1 MSDKNYRLA
10 TLGVRAGQ
18 TPDPA
23 TGAQAVPIYQTTSY
37 VFKDSDEAARRFAL
51 QEFGQIYSRLTNP
64 TNDVF
69 EARIAAIE
77 GGNSGLATS
86 SGLAAI
92 SYAILNITEPGD
104 NIVSADNLYGGT
116 YQLFNY
122 TFKDLA
128 REVKFV
134 DSQDLKAFEEAID
147 DKTKAIY
154 VESIGNPKLDVPDFE
169 AIAEI
174 AHAHD
179 IPLVV
184 DNTVGVGLVRPLE
197 HGADVIAASAT
208 KYVGGHGTAIGGY
221 IVDSGKFNWGNG
233 KFANFT
239 KPDPSY
245 HGLVFWDAFGD
256 VPGLGNVAFTV
267 RARAR
272 LLRDLGATLA
282 PVHSFIFLQ
291 GLESLDVRV
300 KRHSENALKV
310 AQFLESHPKVKWVS
324 YPGLKSHPTYEI
336 NKKYLNNNFAGILG
350 FGVEGGEEAGRKVI
364 EKLELFSI
372 LANIGDAK
380 SLAIHPAS
388 TTHQQLTPEEQE
400 STGVTPDFI
409 RLSIGLEDADDLID
423 DLTQALNSLE
433 DNDNSSEKKSLKD
446 KISDAFH

>member
-1 MSDKNYRLA
+1 MRNNKKYALP
-10 TLGVRAGQ
+10 TLGVHAGQ
-18 TPDPA
+18 TPDPI

-64 TNDVF
+64 TGDVF
-69 EARIAAIE
+69 EARIASIE
-77 GGNSGLATS
+77 GGNSALSTS

-92 SYAILNITEPGD
+92 SYAILNVTEPGD

-128 REVKFV
+128 RDVKFV
-134 DSQDLKAFEEAID
+134 NSQSLKAFEDAID
-147 DKTKAIY
+147 EKTKAIY

-169 AIAEI
+169 KLAEI
-174 AHAHD
+174 AHSHD
-179 IPLVV
+179 IPLIV
-184 DNTVGVGLVRPLE
+184 DNTGGVGLVRPLE

-208 KYVGGHGTAIGGY
+208 KYVGGHGTAVGGY

-233 KFANFT
+233 KFPNFT
-239 KPDPSY
+239 KADPSY

-256 VPGLGNVAFTV
+256 DPELGNVAFTV

-272 LLRDLGATLA
+272 LLRDLGSSQS

-310 AQFLESHPKVKWVS
+310 AEFLETHPKVKWVS
-324 YPGLKSHPTYEI
+324 YPGLESHPTYEI
-336 NKKYLNNNFAGILG
+336 NKKYLKDHFAGVLG
-350 FGVEGGEEAGRKVI
+350 FGVEGGEEAGCKVI

-388 TTHQQLTPEEQE
+388 TTHQQLTLEEQE
-400 STGVTPDFI
+400 ATGVTPDFI
-409 RLSIGLEDADDLID
+409 RLSIGLEDVNDLID
-423 DLTQALNSLE
+423 DLSQALDSI
-433 DNDNSSEKKSLKD
+433 D
-446 KISDAFH
+446 

>member
-1 MSDKNYRLA
+1 MNNNKDYKLA

-18 TPDPA
+18 NPDPT

-37 VFKDSDEAARRFAL
+37 IFKDSDEAARRFAL
-51 QEFGQIYSRLTNP
+51 EEFGQIYSRLTNP

-77 GGNSGLATS
+77 GGNSGISTA

-134 DSQDLKAFEEAID
+134 NSQDVEAFEDAID

-154 VESIGNPKLDVPDFE
+154 LESIGNPKLDVPDFE
-169 AIAEI
+169 AIAKI
-174 AHAHD
+174 AHRHD
-179 IPLVV
+179 IPLIV

-208 KYVGGHGTAIGGY
+208 KYVGGHGTAVGGY

-233 KFANFT
+233 KFNNFT
-239 KPDPSY
+239 EADPSY
-245 HGLVFWDAFGD
+245 HGLVFWDSFGN
-256 VPGLGNVAFTV
+256 VPELGNIAFTV
-267 RARAR
+267 RIRAR
-272 LLRDLGATLA
+272 LLRDLGAALA
-282 PVHSFIFLQ
+282 PVHGFIFLQ
-291 GLESLDVRV
+291 GLESLEIRV
-300 KRHSENALKV
+300 KQHSENALKI
-310 AQFLESHPKVKWVS
+310 AKFLESHPKVKWVN
-324 YPGLKSHPTYEI
+324 YPGLESHPSYKN
-336 NKKYLNNNFAGILG
+336 NKKYLKEHFAGLLG
-350 FGVEGGEEAGRKVI
+350 FGVDGGEDAGRKVI
-364 EKLELFSI
+364 ENLELFSH

-388 TTHQQLTPEEQE
+388 TTHQQLTPEEQAA
-400 STGVTPDFI
+400 TGVTPDFI

-423 DLTQALNSLE
+423 DLKQALN
-433 DNDNSSEKKSLKD
+433 
-446 KISDAFH
+446 KI

>member
-1 MSDKNYRLA
+1 MSNKNYGLA

-18 TPDPA
+18 EPDPV

-64 TNDVF
+64 TSDVF

-77 GGNSGLATS
+77 GGNSGLSTS

-92 SYAILNITEPGD
+92 SYAILNITQPGD

-116 YQLFNY
+116 YQLFDY

-134 DSQDLKAFEEAID
+134 NSQDLQAFEDAID
-147 DKTKAIY
+147 EKTKAIY
-154 VESIGNPKLDVPDFE
+154 CESIGNPKLDVPDFE
-169 AIAEI
+169 ALAEI
-174 AHAHD
+174 AHSHD
-179 IPLVV
+179 IPLIV
-184 DNTVGVGLVRPLE
+184 DNTIGVGLVRPLE

-208 KYVGGHGTAIGGY
+208 KYVGGHGTAVGGY

-233 KFANFT
+233 KFPNFSE
-239 KPDPSY
+239 PDPSY
-245 HGLVFWDAFGD
+245 HGLVFWDSFGD
-256 VPGLGNVAFTV
+256 VPELGNLAFTV
-267 RARAR
+267 RAR
-272 LLRDLGATLA
+272 DLGATQA

-310 AQFLESHPKVKWVS
+310 AKFLESHPKVKWVN
-324 YPGLKSHPTYEI
+324 YPGLESHPTYET
-336 NKKYLNNNFAGILG
+336 NKKYLKDNFAGILG

-364 EKLELFSI
+364 ENLELFSI

-388 TTHQQLTPEEQE
+388 TTHQQLTVEEQKA
-400 STGVTPDFI
+400 TGVTPDFI
-409 RLSIGLEDADDLID
+409 RLSIGLEDVNDLID
-423 DLTQALNSLE
+423 DLKQAL
-433 DNDNSSEKKSLKD
+433 D
-446 KISDAFH
+446 KI

>member
-1 MSDKNYRLA
+1 MRNNKKYALP
-10 TLGVRAGQ
+10 TLGVHAGQ
-18 TPDPA
+18 TPDPI

-37 VFKDSDEAARRFAL
+37 VFKDSDEAARRFTL
-51 QEFGQIYSRLTNP
+51 QEFGQIYSKLTNP
-64 TNDVF
+64 TSDVF
-69 EARIAAIE
+69 EARIASIE
-77 GGNSGLATS
+77 GGNSALSTS

-92 SYAILNITEPGD
+92 SYAILNVTEPGD

-128 REVKFV
+128 HDVKFV
-134 DSQDLKAFEEAID
+134 NSQSLKAFEDAID
-147 DKTKAIY
+147 EKTKAIY

-169 AIAEI
+169 KLAEI
-174 AHAHD
+174 AHSHD
-179 IPLVV
+179 IPLIV

-208 KYVGGHGTAIGGY
+208 KYVGGHGTAVGGY

-233 KFANFT
+233 KFPNFT
-239 KPDPSY
+239 KADPSY

-256 VPGLGNVAFTV
+256 DPELGNVAFTV

-272 LLRDLGATLA
+272 LLRDLDSSQS

-300 KRHSENALKV
+300 KRQSENALKV
-310 AQFLESHPKVKWVS
+310 AEFLETHPKVKWVS
-324 YPGLKSHPTYEI
+324 YPGLESHPTYEI
-336 NKKYLNNNFAGILG
+336 NKKYLKDHFAGVLG
-350 FGVEGGEEAGRKVI
+350 FGVEGGEEAGCKVI

-388 TTHQQLTPEEQE
+388 TTHQQLTLEEQE
-400 STGVTPDFI
+400 ATGVTPDFI
-409 RLSIGLEDADDLID
+409 RLSIGLDDVNDLID
-423 DLTQALNSLE
+423 DLSQALDSI
-433 DNDNSSEKKSLKD
+433 D
-446 KISDAFH
+446 

>member
-1 MSDKNYRLA
+1 MANKDYGLA

-18 TPDPA
+18 EPDPV

-64 TNDVF
+64 TSDVF

-77 GGNSGLATS
+77 GGNSAISTS

-92 SYAILNITEPGD
+92 TYAILNVTGPGD

-134 DSQDLKAFEEAID
+134 DSQDLDGFEKAID
-147 DKTKAIY
+147 EKTKAIY
-154 VESIGNPKLDVPDFE
+154 LESIGNPKLDVPDFE
-169 AIAEI
+169 KIAEI
-174 AHAHD
+174 AHSHD
-179 IPLVV
+179 IPLIV
-184 DNTVGVGLVRPLE
+184 DNTIGVGLVQPLK

-208 KYVGGHGTAIGGY
+208 KYVGGHGTAVGGY

-233 KFANFT
+233 KFDNFT
-239 KPDPSY
+239 KADPSY

-256 VPGLGNVAFTV
+256 VPELGNIAFTV

-272 LLRDLGATLA
+272 LLRDLGSTQA

-310 AQFLESHPKVKWVS
+310 AKFLESHPKVKWVS
-324 YPGLKSHPTYEI
+324 YPGLESHTTY
-336 NKKYLNNNFAGILG
+336 
-350 FGVEGGEEAGRKVI
+350 
-364 EKLELFSI
+364 
-372 LANIGDAK
+372 
-380 SLAIHPAS
+380 
-388 TTHQQLTPEEQE
+388 
-400 STGVTPDFI
+400 
-409 RLSIGLEDADDLID
+409 
-423 DLTQALNSLE
+423 
-433 DNDNSSEKKSLKD
+433 
-446 KISDAFH
+446 

>member
-1 MSDKNYRLA
+1 MSKKNYGLA

-18 TPDPA
+18 EPDPV

-64 TNDVF
+64 TSDVF

-77 GGNSGLATS
+77 GGNSGLSTS

-92 SYAILNITEPGD
+92 SYAILNITQPGD

-116 YQLFNY
+116 YQLFDY

-134 DSQDLKAFEEAID
+134 NSQDLQAFEDAID
-147 DKTKAIY
+147 EKTKAIY
-154 VESIGNPKLDVPDFE
+154 CESIGNPKLDVPDFE
-169 AIAEI
+169 ALAEI
-174 AHAHD
+174 AHSHD
-179 IPLVV
+179 IPLIV
-184 DNTVGVGLVRPLE
+184 DNTIGVGLVRPLE
-197 HGADVIAASAT
+197 HGADIIAASAT
-208 KYVGGHGTAIGGY
+208 KYVGGHGTAVGGY

-233 KFANFT
+233 KFPNFSE
-239 KPDPSY
+239 PDPSY
-245 HGLVFWDAFGD
+245 HG
-256 VPGLGNVAFTV
+256 FTV

-272 LLRDLGATLA
+272 LLRDLGATQA

-310 AQFLESHPKVKWVS
+310 AKFLQSHPKVNWVN
-324 YPGLKSHPTYEI
+324 YPGLESHPTYEN
-336 NKKYLNNNFAGILG
+336 NKKYLKDNFAGILG

-364 EKLELFSI
+364 EHLELFSI

-400 STGVTPDFI
+400 ATGVTPDFI

-423 DLTQALNSLE
+423 DLSQAL
-433 DNDNSSEKKSLKD
+433 D
-446 KISDAFH
+446 KI

>member
-18 TPDPA
+18 QPDPV

-77 GGNSGLATS
+77 CGNSGISTS

-92 SYAILNITEPGD
+92 SYAILNVTQPGD

-116 YQLFNY
+116 YQLFDY

-128 REVKFV
+128 REVRFV
-134 DSQDLKAFEEAID
+134 DSQDLQAFEDAID
-147 DKTKAIY
+147 EKTKAIY
-154 VESIGNPKLDVPDFE
+154 AESIGNPKLDVPDFE
-169 AIAEI
+169 ALAEI
-174 AHAHD
+174 AHSHD
-179 IPLVV
+179 IPLIV

-208 KYVGGHGTAIGGY
+208 KYVGGHGTAVGGY

-233 KFANFT
+233 KFPNFSE
-239 KPDPSY
+239 PDPSY
-245 HGLVFWDAFGD
+245 HGLVFWDSFGD
-256 VPGLGNVAFTV
+256 VPELGNLAFTV
-267 RARAR
+267 RVRAR

-282 PVHSFIFLQ
+282 PVHAFLFLQ

-310 AQFLESHPKVKWVS
+310 AQFLEAHPKVKWVN
-324 YPGLKSHPTYEI
+324 YPGLESHPTYEN
-336 NKKYLNNNFAGILG
+336 NKKYLKDNFAGILG

-364 EKLELFSI
+364 EHLNLFSI

-400 STGVTPDFI
+400 ATGVTPDFI
-409 RLSIGLEDADDLID
+409 RLSIGLEDVNDLID
-423 DLTQALNSLE
+423 DLSQAL
-433 DNDNSSEKKSLKD
+433 D
-446 KISDAFH
+446 KI